1 MINPPSFH
9 ELLDTIEKV
18 KDCKFHLEPS
28 KMKIYEEINEILAPE
43 HRKLHIYDIFRA
55 AIHVAGLQ

>member
-1 MINPPSFH
+1 M
-9 ELLDTIEKV
+9 IEKV

-43 HRKLHIYDIFRA
+43 HRKLCIYDIFRA